1 MHPLKLSMQGTRR
14 KLVHAVIYELIAIL
28 LVSAAVRLASA
39 ATAQEAAGLALLTSL
54 IAMSWNV
61 AFNSLFEAWER
72 RQTQRERTLWR
83 RVLHA
88 IGFEGGLTVL
98 TVPVIAWWL
107 QLGWLQALVADL
119 WLVAL
124 FLVYTFVFNWLFDRV
139 FGLPTSAQD

>member
-1 MHPLKLSMQGTRR
+1 MQGTRR